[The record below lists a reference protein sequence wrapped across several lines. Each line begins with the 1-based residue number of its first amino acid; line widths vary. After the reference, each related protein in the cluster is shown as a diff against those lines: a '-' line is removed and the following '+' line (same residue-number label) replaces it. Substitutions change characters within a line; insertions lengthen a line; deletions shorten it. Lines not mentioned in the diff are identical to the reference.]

1 MKKVIIY
8 GLGVSGQA
16 MYELLGDECEILL
29 YRDGEGVPEWA
40 EGKKF
45 LGKGESIPDDTD
57 ALLLSPSVP
66 LNRPL
71 VKACKEKNI
80 PVMGE
85 LELGYIRSKCR
96 VVAVTGT
103 NGKTTTVS
111 LINHILRS
119 AGRSSYALGNIGV
132 PFCSMCEKL
141 GEEDIAVLEASSF
154 QLESC
159 TRFAPYISAILN
171 ITPDHFDRHGDF
183 LSYAAAKKN
192 IFAFQNEGF
201 CVLNADDPVIRAIE
215 WRGKAQKLFFSTERK
230 PEGCYLDNGKIILKK
245 GGTKDTVCDA
255 SALKIKGVHNIQNAM
270 CALIVCR
277 ELGLD
282 VDELR
287 RGLLS
292 FEGVEHRLESAGSVK
307 GVKFVNDSK
316 STNVD
321 STIKAVNAFGEK
333 TYLILGGRDKNLD
346 FCELFAKM
354 PPRVK
359 KIALIGEAAETIASF
374 AQRKGFKRYC
384 FCDGLENAVR
394 TLYAEAS
401 AGDVILLSPA
411 CASFDSYRNF
421 AERGEHFKKI
431 VEKLKNETY

>member
-1 MKKVIIY
+1 
-8 GLGVSGQA
+8 
-16 MYELLGDECEILL
+16 
-29 YRDGEGVPEWA
+29 
-40 EGKKF
+40 
-45 LGKGESIPDDTD
+45 
-57 ALLLSPSVP
+57 
-66 LNRPL
+66 
-71 VKACKEKNI
+71 
-80 PVMGE
+80 
-85 LELGYIRSKCR
+85 
-96 VVAVTGT
+96 
-103 NGKTTTVS
+103 
-111 LINHILRS
+111 
-119 AGRSSYALGNIGV
+119 
-132 PFCSMCEKL
+132 
-141 GEEDIAVLEASSF
+141 
-154 QLESC
+154 
-159 TRFAPYISAILN
+159 
-171 ITPDHFDRHGDF
+171 
-183 LSYAAAKKN
+183 
-192 IFAFQNEGF
+192 
-201 CVLNADDPVIRAIE
+201 
-215 WRGKAQKLFFSTERK
+215 
-230 PEGCYLDNGKIILKK
+230 
-245 GGTKDTVCDA
+245 
-255 SALKIKGVHNIQNAM
+255 M

-282 VDELR
+282 VDDLR

-333 TYLILGGRDKNLD
+333 IYLILGGRDKNLD